1 MLGKTEGI
9 RRGRWKMRW
18 LDCIINST
26 DMNFNKLWEM
36 VKKEAWRAAGSP
48 WGHEESDMTER
59 LNNNNKNSIH
69 KNKLQM
75 HSRPKHKTWHYK
87 TIRGKHMQNTL

>member
-9 RRGRWKMRW
+9 RRGGWKMRW

-26 DMNFNKLWEM
+26 DMSFNKLWEI

-48 WGHEESDMTER
+48 CGHEESDMTER
-59 LNNNNKNSIH
+59 LNNNKNSIH

-75 HSRPKHKTWHYK
+75 
-87 TIRGKHMQNTL
+87 N